1 MSILNKIIK
10 NTFYLFLSEI
20 LTKII
25 SVIFIGYSAR
35 ILGAN
40 AYGVFVLVS
49 TMIVISSTFTN
60 FGIRPMIIR
69 KISKDRS
76 NVEELISNILT
87 MRLCLSIITYG
98 ALILFVN
105 LNGYSQDIK
114 LFVYIAGIAILFNP
128 ISDTFDTVF
137 IAYERMKISGI
148 FLVLPTFIFT
158 TLSIIVLA
166 YGYGL
171 KYVFMVNVFV
181 RAVFAF
187 ISGYFIW
194 KRFFRFK
201 PRINPILARDIAK
214 ESSLFF
220 VVMLLNILNIKID
233 IIMISMMN
241 GPIPS
246 NLAIGYFAPA
256 HNILFAL
263 MIFSQSLNK
272 SMIPIV
278 SQKIDTDPEFVRNSI
293 VNATRFIMIAIC
305 FPVILATTFFSKEI
319 VTLLFGSGYLMSAPA
334 LTILGWSY
342 AFFALNIPANSILGS
357 SRELKNFLPLLLG
370 ILLLNISLNY
380 LLIPKYSYIGAA
392 IATCVV
398 MFLGF
403 IGRFYFLRKII
414 QVRISELRG
423 YLRLFFILGI
433 TIGSISLIRSYV
445 LLPILII
452 STIVI
457 YIFWLYIFK
466 VFGKEEIDL
475 VNQWV
480 SRKAKVLT

>member
-166 YGYGL
+166 YGY
-171 KYVFMVNVFV
+171 
-181 RAVFAF
+181 
-187 ISGYFIW
+187 
-194 KRFFRFK
+194 
-201 PRINPILARDIAK
+201 
-214 ESSLFF
+214 
-220 VVMLLNILNIKID
+220 
-233 IIMISMMN
+233 
-241 GPIPS
+241 
-246 NLAIGYFAPA
+246 
-256 HNILFAL
+256 
-263 MIFSQSLNK
+263 
-272 SMIPIV
+272 
-278 SQKIDTDPEFVRNSI
+278 
-293 VNATRFIMIAIC
+293 
-305 FPVILATTFFSKEI
+305 
-319 VTLLFGSGYLMSAPA
+319 
-334 LTILGWSY
+334 
-342 AFFALNIPANSILGS
+342 
-357 SRELKNFLPLLLG
+357 
-370 ILLLNISLNY
+370 
-380 LLIPKYSYIGAA
+380 
-392 IATCVV
+392 
-398 MFLGF
+398 
-403 IGRFYFLRKII
+403 
-414 QVRISELRG
+414 
-423 YLRLFFILGI
+423 
-433 TIGSISLIRSYV
+433 
-445 LLPILII
+445 
-452 STIVI
+452 
-457 YIFWLYIFK
+457 
-466 VFGKEEIDL
+466 
-475 VNQWV
+475 
-480 SRKAKVLT
+480 